1 MAMWTGAAVAEPVV
15 VFAASSLK
23 EPIDVLA
30 AQMGDVV
37 VSYGGSGT
45 LARQVIQGA
54 PADVVLLANAD
65 WLEDLA
71 GTVHGVSDFASNELV
86 LIGGVGA
93 PDLLL
98 ADLTVALGSE
108 RLAIGAVNAVPAGIY
123 GKTAL
128 ENIGIWDSV
137 KDHLAEVDNVR
148 AVLVLVA
155 RGEVPYGVT
164 YATDVAASDAV
175 RIVARFP
182 DSSHPA
188 IRYVGWVVSDRPE
201 AAAFWDALQ
210 GEQGKAILTDFGF
223 RAASQ

>member
-1 MAMWTGAAVAEPVV
+1 MWTGAAVAEPVV
-15 VFAASSLK
+15 VFAAASLK
-23 EPIDVLA
+23 EPIDALA
-30 AQMGDVV
+30 AEMGDVV

-45 LARQVIQGA
+45 LARQVMQGA

-71 GTVHGVSDFASNELV
+71 GTVHSVADFASNELV
-86 LIGGVGA
+86 LIGGVDA

-98 ADLTVALGSE
+98 ADLPVVLGAD

-123 GKTAL
+123 GKAGLEAL
-128 ENIGIWDSV
+128 GIWDSV

-148 AVLVLVA
+148 AALVFVA

-182 DSSHPA
+182 DTSHPA
-188 IRYVGWVVSDRPE
+188 IRYVGGLVSDRPE

-210 GEQGKAILTDFGF
+210 GEQGQAILAYFGF
-223 RAASQ
+223 QAPSQ